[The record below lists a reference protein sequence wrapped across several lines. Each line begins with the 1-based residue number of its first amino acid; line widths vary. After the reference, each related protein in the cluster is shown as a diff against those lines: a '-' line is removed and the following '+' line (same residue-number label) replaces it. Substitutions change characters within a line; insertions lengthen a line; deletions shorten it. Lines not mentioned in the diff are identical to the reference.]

1 MSNNTSDTSGNKSAE
16 SHSSEDKA
24 VETSNNGF
32 TQPTPQPVISARRSI
47 STIWLLPLIALAIS
61 GWMVYH
67 DWANRGQLISIH
79 FVTAEGI
86 EVGKTKIK
94 VRNVEIGRVES
105 VSLNYPSNDVI
116 INARIEPEATELLHE
131 DSEFWVVRPRV
142 GASGVSGLSTLLS
155 GAYIEMN
162 PGQFGKPPT
171 QYYGLESP
179 PVASASEPG
188 LRLKLASSE
197 GFALNVGDKV
207 LFRGF
212 PVGRI
217 ERVQFDAKD
226 REAVYGIFIQ
236 APYDHLV
243 NSESRFWNISGI
255 DLNLSSEGVNFHA
268 GSLDT
273 LISGGIAFDQL
284 TEHGSDDDKAK
295 PAEPGQRFRL
305 HPDFNSVREAPF
317 DHYNEYLLMFDQ
329 SVRGLLPGAPVE
341 FRGVKLGSVER
352 ISFRR
357 DELNYENDPRIP
369 VIIRMEPGRLGFAD
383 SEDVLMQ
390 SHLQMLY
397 WVNRGMR
404 ASLKPGNLLTGSLFV
419 DLDIYPDAK
428 PAYVE
433 KMGDYRVIPTVSS
446 GFAQIEAKL
455 LAILNKMEQLQ
466 IEPVLAQAQQTLQQA
481 QGSLRSGE
489 RAIKQME
496 TTLKKIENLTTNPQ
510 TQAVPEEINATLRE
524 IRLTAQGLSPDSR
537 LYQEMNRSLKT
548 LQQTMEQLQPIL
560 QALDQKSNALIFE
573 APKGPDIIPGQ
584 SDKESR

>member
-1 MSNNTSDTSGNKSAE
+1 MSNNTPDNQPTDSP
-16 SHSSEDKA
+16 SSESKQTD
-24 VETSNNGF
+24 SHDNGF
-32 TQPTPQPVISARRSI
+32 TQPTPRPIISARRSI

-61 GWMVYH
+61 GWMIYH
-67 DWANRGQLISIH
+67 DWANRGQLIRVH
-79 FVTAEGI
+79 FITAEGI

-94 VRNVEIGRVES
+94 VRNVEIGKVES
-105 VSLNYPSNDVI
+105 LSLNYPNNGVI
-116 INARIEPEATELLHE
+116 INARIEPDAIELLHN
-131 DSEFWVVRPRV
+131 DSEFWVVRPRI
-142 GASGVSGLSTLLS
+142 GASGISGLGTLLS

-162 PGQFGKPPT
+162 PGQHGEPPP

-188 LRLKLASSE
+188 LRLKLASNE
-197 GFALNVGDKV
+197 GFSLNVGDKV

-217 ERVQFDAKD
+217 ESIQFDTKD
-226 REAVYGIFIQ
+226 REALYGIFIQ
-236 APYDHLV
+236 APYDRLV
-243 NSESRFWNISGI
+243 NSESRFWNISGVN
-255 DLNLSSEGVNFHA
+255 LNLSSEGVSFHA

-284 TEHGSDDDKAK
+284 TEHAPNDINVEQAKA
-295 PAEPGQRFRL
+295 GQRFRL

-317 DHYNEYLLMFDQ
+317 DHYNEYLLMFDE

-341 FRGVKLGSVER
+341 FRGVKLGAVER

-369 VIIRMEPGRLGFAD
+369 VVIRMEPGRLGFSD

-428 PAYVE
+428 EAYVE
-433 KMGDYRVIPTVSS
+433 QIGDYRVLPTVSS

-489 RAIKQME
+489 KAIKQME
-496 TTLKKIENLTTNPQ
+496 TTLQKIEQLAANPQ
-510 TQAVPEEINATLRE
+510 TQAIPEEINHTLRE

-537 LYQEMNRSLKT
+537 LYQEMNRSLRT
-548 LQQTMEQLQPIL
+548 LQQTMEQLQPVL

-573 APKGPDIIPGQ
+573 APKGPDVVPGQ
-584 SDKESR
+584 MDKESR

>member
-1 MSNNTSDTSGNKSAE
+1 MSNNTP
-16 SHSSEDKA
+16 DKPDNNA
-24 VETSNNGF
+24 NNPAASNDNSF
-32 TQPTPQPVISARRSI
+32 TQPSPRAAVSARRSI

-67 DWANRGQLISIH
+67 DWANRGQLIRIH
-79 FVTAEGI
+79 FITAEGI

-105 VSLNYPSNDVI
+105 LSLNYPSNDVI
-116 INARIEPEATELLHE
+116 INARIEPESIELLHG
-131 DSEFWVVRPRV
+131 DSEFWVVRPRI
-142 GASGVSGLSTLLS
+142 GASGVSGLGTLLS

-162 PGQFGKPPT
+162 PGQHGEPPA

-197 GFALNVGDKV
+197 GFSLNVGDKV

-217 ERVQFDAKD
+217 ERIQFDTKD
-226 REAVYGIFIQ
+226 REALYGIFIQ
-236 APYDHLV
+236 APYDRLV
-243 NSESRFWNISGI
+243 NSESRFWNISGVS
-255 DLNLSSEGVNFHA
+255 LNLSSEGVNFHA

-284 TEHGSDDDKAK
+284 TEHNSNDTSVEPAK
-295 PAEPGQRFRL
+295 PGQRFRL

-317 DHYNEYLLMFDQ
+317 DHYNEYLLMFDE

-357 DELNYENDPRIP
+357 DELNYETDPRIP
-369 VIIRMEPGRLGFAD
+369 VIIRMEPGRLGFSD

-428 PAYVE
+428 AAHVE
-433 KMGDYRVIPTVSS
+433 RMGDYRVLPTVSS
-446 GFAQIEAKL
+446 GFARIEAKL
-455 LAILNKMEQLQ
+455 LSILNKMEQLQ
-466 IEPVLAQAQQTLQQA
+466 IEPVLAQAQQTLSQA
-481 QGSLRSGE
+481 QSSLHTGE
-489 RAIKQME
+489 QAIKQME
-496 TTLKKIENLTTNPQ
+496 STLQQIESLTTNPQ
-510 TQAVPEEINATLRE
+510 VQAVPEEINATLRE

-537 LYQEMNRSLKT
+537 LYQEMNRSLRT
-548 LQQTMEQLQPIL
+548 LQQTMEQLQPVL

>member
-1 MSNNTSDTSGNKSAE
+1 MPNNTPDNNSNNNPVASSD
-16 SHSSEDKA
+16 SS
-24 VETSNNGF
+24 F
-32 TQPTPQPVISARRSI
+32 TQPSPRPVVSARRSI

-105 VSLNYPSNDVI
+105 LSLNYPSNDVI
-116 INARIEPEATELLHE
+116 INARIEPESIELLHG
-131 DSEFWVVRPRV
+131 DSEFWVVRPRI
-142 GASGVSGLSTLLS
+142 GASGISGLGTLLS

-162 PGQFGKPPT
+162 PGQHGEPPA

-197 GFALNVGDKV
+197 GFSLNVGDKV

-217 ERVQFDAKD
+217 ERIQFDTKD
-226 REAVYGIFIQ
+226 REALYGIFIQ
-236 APYDHLV
+236 APYDRLV
-243 NSESRFWNISGI
+243 NSESRFWNISGVN
-255 DLNLSSEGVNFHA
+255 LNLSSEGVNFHA

-284 TEHGSDDDKAK
+284 TEHDSDDASIEPAK
-295 PAEPGQRFRL
+295 PGQRYRL

-317 DHYNEYLLMFDQ
+317 DHYNEYLLMFDE

-357 DELNYENDPRIP
+357 DELNYETDPRIP
-369 VIIRMEPGRLGFAD
+369 VIIRMEPGRLGFPD
-383 SEDVLMQ
+383 SEEVLMQ

-419 DLDIYPDAK
+419 DLDLYPDAE
-428 PAYVE
+428 AAHVE
-433 KMGDYRVIPTVSS
+433 RMGDYRVLPTVSS
-446 GFAQIEAKL
+446 GFARIEAKL
-455 LAILNKMEQLQ
+455 LSILNKMEQLQ
-466 IEPVLAQAQQTLQQA
+466 IEPVLAQAQQTLHQA
-481 QGSLRSGE
+481 QSSLHTGE
-489 RAIKQME
+489 LAIKQME
-496 TTLKKIENLTTNPQ
+496 NTLKQIENLTTNPQ
-510 TQAVPEEINATLRE
+510 VQAVPEEINATLKE

-537 LYQEMNRSLKT
+537 LYQEMNRSLRT
-548 LQQTMEQLQPIL
+548 LQQTMEQLQPVL